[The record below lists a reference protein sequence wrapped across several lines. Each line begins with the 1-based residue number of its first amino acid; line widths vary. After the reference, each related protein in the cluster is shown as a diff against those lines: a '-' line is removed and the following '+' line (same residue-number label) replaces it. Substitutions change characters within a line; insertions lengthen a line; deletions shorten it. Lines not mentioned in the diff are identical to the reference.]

1 MKKENSF
8 PFIFLH
14 TRIVII
20 ITNWTREKMATA
32 AGKAV
37 ELGVRQRVRVV
48 GVTLLRSGWHQR
60 PEVRSTLRALGLT
73 KINRTIYHKNIQP
86 IRGQLL
92 KVLPVPLAS

>member
-1 MKKENSF
+1 
-8 PFIFLH
+8 
-14 TRIVII
+14 
-20 ITNWTREKMATA
+20 MATA
-32 AGKAV
+32 AGKAAV

-92 KVLPVPLAS
+92 KVKHLIAVHPLKEPESIV